1 MADEVTEGGATV
13 GNLADLLPTS
23 QQPQRRAL
31 TGFLESIREPKAPG
45 EAGGVPV
52 PAWECFRAVLG
63 GAARRDLEDAHA
75 PKALSPTIESERLYA
90 DNRMR
95 AASADGTHL
104 PPGLHI
110 VTGQTGGG
118 KSALV
123 VNLAHAAAAAG
134 HPVLYVSLELD
145 GAEIAAR
152 FLGLASGVPW
162 YKLALRKPLG
172 PDEDAKRQ
180 EGEAALVA
188 DGIPERVAVLAP
200 ETVDAGLVQREAL
213 ELFDAFGK
221 VPLVVFDYLQMATVR
236 SADSYRAPL
245 REAVAQVVKE
255 LRTLSR
261 HLEHRPDWPG
271 CPVVVLSTTARANVK
286 KSDNSGE
293 RVVPGLGGDNPDD
306 LRNADLETL
315 KALPKEAGEVEAT
328 AVTAWVVALGDKDAA
343 DGSRPLTLRLV
354 KNRLGMPGQWVPF
367 TFHGATGRLE
377 EAPSRYS
384 ATAQA
389 SPPTT
394 AQALA
399 GAQKSK
405 GAR

>member
-63 GAARRDLEDAHA
+63 GASRRDLEDANAPALAGLDDERRHA
-75 PKALSPTIESERLYA
+75 DDRVTTC
-90 DNRMR
+90 
-95 AASADGTHL
+95 AAEGTHL

-110 VTGQTGGG
+110 VIGQTGGG

-172 PDEDAKRQ
+172 PDEDAKRRT
-180 EGEAALVA
+180 GEAELIA

-261 HLEHRPDWPG
+261 HLEHRQDWPG

-286 KSDNSGE
+286 GE
-293 RVVPGLGGDNPDD
+293 GAVPGLGGDEPDAI
-306 LRNADLETL
+306 RHADLETL

-328 AVTAWVVALGDKDAA
+328 AVTAWVVALGDKDTA

-354 KNRLGMPGQWVPF
+354 KNRLGMPGQWIPF
-367 TFHGATGRLE
+367 TFKGATGRLE
-377 EAPSRYS
+377 EETRRYTL
-384 ATAQA
+384 ARTAAAA
-389 SPPTT
+389 SD
-394 AQALA
+394 AAKR
-399 GAQKSK
+399 QKERK
-405 GAR
+405 

>member
-1 MADEVTEGGATV
+1 MADELTA
-13 GNLADLLPTS
+13 GNLADELPAS
-23 QQPQRRAL
+23 LRPQRRPL

-52 PAWECFRAVLG
+52 PNWACFRAVLG
-63 GAARRDLEDAHA
+63 GASRKNLEHAHA
-75 PKALSPTIESERLYA
+75 PRILNADRENDRLHAADWVER
-90 DNRMR
+90 
-95 AASADGTHL
+95 SAKEGTHL
-104 PPGLHI
+104 PAGLHI

-145 GAEIAAR
+145 GAEVAAR

-172 PDEDAKRQ
+172 PEEDTKRRA
-180 EGEAALVA
+180 GEAALVA
-188 DGIPERVAVLAP
+188 AGIPERVAVLVP
-200 ETVDAGLVQREAL
+200 DTFDAGTLQREAL
-213 ELFDAFGK
+213 GLFDAHGK

-236 SADSYRAPL
+236 SGDSYRAPL

-286 KSDNSGE
+286 GE
-293 RVVPGLGGDNPDD
+293 GAVPGLGGDDPDA
-306 LRNADLETL
+306 LRHADLETL

-328 AVTAWVVALGDKDAA
+328 AVTAWVLALGDHDTA
-343 DGSRPLTLRLV
+343 DGSRPMTLRLV
-354 KNRLGMPGQWVPF
+354 KNRLGLPGQWIPF
-367 TFHGATGRLE
+367 TFRGATGTLE
-377 EAPSRYS
+377 QAPDRYAQS
-384 ATAQA
+384 ALTSNA
-389 SPPTT
+389 TT
-394 AQALA
+394 DPKNKR
-399 GAQKSK
+399 GP
-405 GAR
+405 R